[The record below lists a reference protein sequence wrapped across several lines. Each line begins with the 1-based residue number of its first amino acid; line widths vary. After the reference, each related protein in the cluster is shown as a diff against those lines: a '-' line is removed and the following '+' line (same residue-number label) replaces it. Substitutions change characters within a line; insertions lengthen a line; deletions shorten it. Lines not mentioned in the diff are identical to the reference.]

1 MRRPERRETDVSRG
15 TGESRPGPLEPLQIA
30 RPVNT
35 HVGFGTA
42 VDHMEGAVG
51 QIEASEA
58 AGSLCVGGGG
68 AKGIH
73 KSVLLM

>member
-1 MRRPERRETDVSRG
+1 M
-15 TGESRPGPLEPLQIA
+15 TGGSSEGPLEPLQMA
-30 RPVNT
+30 RPVST

-58 AGSLCVGGGG
+58 AGSLCGEGG
-68 AKGIH
+68 KGHSQI
-73 KSVLLM
+73 SVVEVKKRSHPHPARDDPQ

>member
-1 MRRPERRETDVSRG
+1 M
-15 TGESRPGPLEPLQIA
+15 TGGSSEGPLEPLQMA
-30 RPVNT
+30 RPVST

-58 AGSLCVGGGG
+58 AGSL
-68 AKGIH
+68 
-73 KSVLLM
+73 